1 VAQLSARGARTLRRL
16 LAAAFLLLA
25 PGAAEAG
32 VDLAGA
38 WHVLVHFTDSETAHP
53 EQARWHDR
61 IWVFERKG
69 DGLRWVEYPIV
80 VFSDDAGRF
89 ERLPSGQYARVLGH
103 WEPSEGQRWNIEQGL
118 HINTRGTRDKSL
130 RGSDAGGWRTGSRAR
145 HGSASVVTYQEN
157 WSIEGLPELPVFL
170 QEDVLGSIRGESLEG
185 VTRYRSTEVAD
196 DGNTLRGEYERDGT
210 RRGHFVMRRT
220 GPVGRLEDRTP
231 EELQRRALERA
242 ARSSAELRSQAA
254 QGVALL
260 LSEEGIELDDAAREG
275 LEAEMTELLAGGMPP
290 EDARSALLRRLR
302 SGGAPAPAD

>member
-80 VFSDDAGRF
+80 VFR
-89 ERLPSGQYARVLGH
+89 
-103 WEPSEGQRWNIEQGL
+103 RWNIEQGL